1 MKGSFFILIS
11 NIIIDIVLVSIS
23 IIITSN
29 GYVQVISII
38 PFSHYHE
45 LFGFLFLYDVFL
57 SFDHYCSDFSN
68 PKKLKTIAFFIVYV
82 VLFVL
87 TTYGKCQI
95 IQDLFQLEHT
105 FILTSVTFFFLFSLE
120 ILNSLLSSYVSK
132 DNKNDDL
139 LLPL

>member
-11 NIIIDIVLVSIS
+11 NIIIDIILVFIS
-23 IIITSN
+23 IIIRSN
-29 GYVQVISII
+29 GYVQVISFL
-38 PFSHYHE
+38 PFSSYHE

-57 SFDHYCSDFSN
+57 SFDHSCLDLSD
-68 PKKLKTIAFFIVYV
+68 PKKVKTIVLFIVYL

-95 IQDLFQLEHT
+95 IQDLFQIEHT
-105 FILTSVTFFFLFSLE
+105 FILTSATFLFLFSLE
-120 ILNSLLSSYVSK
+120 ILNTLLSTYVSK